1 MIDFT
6 NDEQNLMCIYG
17 MGISRT
23 RLIDKLLEMKD
34 YLEEDE
40 KELLALTESEVGK
53 LSRMTDTE
61 FESMELV
68 PDFDV

>member
-1 MIDFT
+1 MMDFT

-17 MGISRT
+17 MGISRA
-23 RLIDKLLEMKD
+23 RLIDKLMEMKD

-40 KELLALTESEVGK
+40 KELLTLTESTVGK
-53 LSRMTDTE
+53 LSRMTDAE
-61 FESMELV
+61 FDQMELV